1 MELEKFHDTEN
12 ATIVQFLLIGVVYF
26 NKTVKVA
33 YKVSIYVF
41 WYVFI
46 YDSTE
51 TNRDNRLSLD

>member
-1 MELEKFHDTEN
+1 MIQKMLPLYNFSS
-12 ATIVQFLLIGVVYF
+12 FGGFFFF

-46 YDSTE
+46 YDSAE

>member
-1 MELEKFHDTEN
+1 MIQKMLPLYNFSS
-12 ATIVQFLLIGVVYF
+12 FGVVFF

-46 YDSTE
+46 YDSAE

>member
-1 MELEKFHDTEN
+1 MIQKMLPLYNFSS
-12 ATIVQFLLIGVVYF
+12 FGVVFFF

-41 WYVFI
+41 LYVFI
-46 YDSTE
+46 YDSAE